1 MDIIL
6 VFLAAFLMVIGIL
19 GSFLPVLPG
28 VPISWVGL
36 LVFYLAPSVP
46 VNYWFLGITLVIA
59 ALIYALNLIIPAM
72 GTKRYGGS
80 KFGMIGATLGLV
92 IGLFSP
98 IPFGVIIGPFVG
110 AFIGEIINKS
120 NRKSALKAAFGSFI
134 GFLASSF
141 MELVVAFSFFLLF
154 LWKVWEFKAV
164 IF

>member
-46 VNYWFLGITLVIA
+46 VNYWFLGITFFIA
-59 ALIYALNLIIPAM
+59 VLIYALNLIIPAM

-110 AFIGEIINKS
+110 AFIGELINKS
-120 NRKSALKAAFGSFI
+120 NRKSALKAAYGSFI

-141 MELVVAFSFFLLF
+141 MELVVAFSFLMLF
-154 LWKVWEFKAV
+154 LWKVWEFKEV

>member
-6 VFLAAFLMVIGIL
+6 VSLAAFLIISGIL
-19 GSFLPVLPG
+19 GSILPVLPG
-28 VPISWVGL
+28 VPICWLGL

-46 VNYWFLGITLVIA
+46 VNYWFLGITFFIA
-59 ALIYALNLIIPAM
+59 VFIYVLNLIIPAM

-134 GFLASSF
+134 GFLATSF
-141 MELVVAFSFFLLF
+141 MELVVAFSFLLLF
-154 LWKVWEFKAV
+154 LWKVWEFKAD